1 MSAKLELTIRGL
13 LKKIEEAV
21 EEDSTDWRIKK
32 YVRTLDGLLSD
43 LEHL

>member
-13 LKKIEEAV
+13 LKHCEEAAN
-21 EEDSTDWRIKK
+21 EDNTDWRLKK
-32 YVRTLDGLLSD
+32 YIRTLDGLLAD